1 MPTRYTVAK
10 QMFSLLRRRL
20 WRLWKGAALSL
31 CVLLSPSAYAGPGA
45 EMYNEFLEKGIIYP
59 DQAWQ
64 DYVTEV
70 GERLLAQSPHAGRTY
85 TFVVVDQPVV
95 NAWATP
101 DAYIFVTRG
110 ILAFFN
116 SEDELAA
123 VLGHEIGHVVGAHSR
138 NAVSKQRLG
147 KVLGIVGALAT
158 GSSSTIGLANAV
170 TQTAIAGYGRK
181 QELEADRFGAEV
193 VLKTG
198 YNPTALLD
206 SIQMLRD
213 HDNYQ
218 KAVNNSP
225 TVYHGMLG
233 SHPAHQKR
241 LHELVRQSQHLAPKQ
256 LNEPLRDFHQMLN
269 GLRFG
274 DDSATGV
281 VKDGVY
287 YHGALR
293 LSIAFPKD
301 WDIRATP
308 TEVFARSGKDAARM
322 SARRTALPSE
332 AQTPQEYLTETLKR
346 DDLEDGEAIQVG
358 AYSGYIASIKVADEK
373 KALRKIAVLYKDG
386 GVYVFN
392 GEIDKPGSP
401 EQFAKEF
408 EAMVRSTRAMTADD
422 LRLINK
428 QQLHLVM
435 ANPGDTYAKL
445 SRTVPIRQNAE
456 QLLRVMNG
464 HYPNGEP
471 RAGDLIKLV
480 R

>member
-1 MPTRYTVAK
+1 M
-10 QMFSLLRRRL
+10 
-20 WRLWKGAALSL
+20 LSL
-31 CVLLSPSAYAGPGA
+31 STIFRSLIDPLKLRMRAVGKAGLVALCWVLSVSAQAGPGA

-59 DQAWQ
+59 DQEWQ

-138 NAVSKQRLG
+138 SAVSKQRLG
-147 KVLGIVGALAT
+147 KVLGIVGAFAT

-181 QELEADRFGAEV
+181 HELEADEFGAEV

-218 KAVNNSP
+218 KSVNNSP

-256 LNEPLRDFHQMLN
+256 LNEPLRDFHEMLE

-293 LSIAFPKD
+293 LSIAFPKK

-308 TEVFARSGKDAARM
+308 TVVFARSDKDAARM
-322 SARRTALPSE
+322 SARRTALPTE
-332 AQTPQEYLTETLKR
+332 EQTPQQYLTDTLKR
-346 DDLEDGEAIQVG
+346 DDLEDGEVIQVG
-358 AYSGYIASIKVADEK
+358 AYSGYMASIKVTDEK

-401 EQFAKEF
+401 EQFAKDF
-408 EAMVRSTRAMTADD
+408 ADMVMSTRAMTADD

-428 QQLHLVM
+428 QRLHLVM

-456 QLLRVMNG
+456 QLLRVING